1 MIRGLRLLPAIAG
14 LLAGCGTHEVHRV
27 SAENYP
33 MKPVRLI
40 EPFGAGGGPDL
51 IARTVADIDFSAER
65 LVFLN
70 RRVVWLDPVSR
81 GVKGDRVK
89 GDIQDIL

>member
-51 IARTVADIDFSAER
+51 IARVVSPKLSEMWGQPVTVENHPARE
-65 LVFLN
+65 V
-70 RRVVWLDPVSR
+70 RRPPPWLRSR
-81 GVKGDRVK
+81 RPTGTRCW
-89 GDIQDIL
+89 